1 MKKLKKYI
9 FLYTIILGFNITYS
23 QVDENITKQ
32 DYYVYV
38 SNLCGRIIQS
48 FGSSKNQTVVKI
60 SATGDRKYL
69 VTYMDNFTQK
79 MTVGPFD
86 CNPYDIVS
94 FEKFKVEELDRR
106 KRREKQR
113 LEDIEYERKKEEER
127 KRQIRE
133 NKIREEKKRI
143 NKVRTDIFS
152 KSYGGSLNEF
162 KYYFFYDGH
171 EPTCCENYY
180 GSNLVIEFSPNDE
193 FIKRDVIL
201 KDEIEEIGKLRVSIK
216 EDPNFTI
223 FEMIF
228 GVKNLHDDSKIRYYV
243 DGLESKF
250 DFGLKGKRVVKMHYK
265 PLNHLI
271 NFYSEKGRVYKEFSD
286 KFKFPFNL
294 SINEFN
300 DLDEFSLFYTT
311 LKYLNKIKYTGEY
324 KELVNYTIIKN
335 LPYDER
341 DLRGNRGKETRVY
354 DRSSIEVI
362 KIENKKKTFSWVL
375 KEGYYDEI
383 IAKYTLNKKSGY
395 LSRQREGSPSPAG
408 ININP
413 KWTRKYT
420 ILNPDELNEISN
432 GNYKYSS
439 LMNSN

>member
-1 MKKLKKYI
+1 MKKIKKYF
-9 FLYTIILGFNITYS
+9 FLYTIILGYNITYS

-38 SNLCGRIIQS
+38 SNLCGRIIQN

-79 MTVGPFD
+79 MIVGPFD
-86 CNPYDIVS
+86 CNPYNVVS

-106 KRREKQR
+106 KTREKQR

-152 KSYGGSLNEF
+152 KSYGGSSNEF

-171 EPTCCENYY
+171 EPFCCENYY
-180 GSNLVIEFSPNDE
+180 ESNLVIEFSPNEE

-216 EDPNFTI
+216 EDPNFTV

-250 DFGLKGKRVVKMHYK
+250 DFGLKGKRVDNMHYK

-271 NFYSEKGRVYKEFSD
+271 NFYSDKGRVYKEFSD
-286 KFKFPFNL
+286 KFKLPFNL

-341 DLRGNRGKETRVY
+341 DLRVNRGKETSFY

-375 KEGYYDEI
+375 IGGYYDKI

-413 KWTRKYT
+413 KWTSKYT
-420 ILNPDELNEISN
+420 VLNPDELNGISN